1 MPEKGHRFRDTHKS
15 TGGLGSA
22 GEGRA
27 GAPRPPGANSVPPL
41 DPVDPVARATDRPA
55 RHAPRYAARYGSS
68 FEARFGRVI
77 LQHGIAAI
85 PSAIFHY
92 QGEIG
97 LKAQHVWFISYILS
111 HKWDEDLPYPSLS
124 NMARCSGVS
133 LRNIQFIKSDL
144 CQAGMLEVAERYNS
158 RGGRESNAY
167 DFSGLFAHLEELIA
181 QNTGSTDQP
190 NRIGADLTGS
200 DTLTE
205 ANPSEVDPSFVARFG
220 RVIARRGV
228 AAVPRATFT
237 HQKALGL
244 TPQQVWFVS
253 YIFSFQWTTALPY
266 PSINKM
272 VQHTGYSRAHLH
284 TIKAE
289 LVEAGYLRL
298 VHRQNEQGG
307 QDSNAYDFSGLLD
320 AVRAQLQP
328 DEPLTEPPQS
338 SNSHEPESPRG
349 RHLFSPRRG
358 QGGAR
363 QRAGNRHSA
372 DPYEA
377 QHTGVYESQQ
387 IILYEKQDTG
397 GHEGQKIG
405 RYEREQPPHYEGGQT
420 RSVNDTSYTPAN
432 VRRPG
437 PMKPRGHESEQIKI
451 EANDKKDDSNRLTPR
466 KNSATR
472 VSDTFPR
479 RYSQYIASVAAD
491 LSRELGDATHEASNM
506 RQALNLWQASGLSEH
521 EFVQLMQEARKLT
534 RRYQS
539 RPTWDPMENKMAYYF
554 ATLRRHVAT
563 LDEQSDV

>member
-1 MPEKGHRFRDTHKS
+1 MPEKGHRFRDTHKP
-15 TGGLGSA
+15 TGGRSSA
-22 GEGRA
+22 GEACA
-27 GAPRPPGANSVPPL
+27 GAPRPLRTGSAPR
-41 DPVDPVARATDRPA
+41 VDSAARATDRPA
-55 RHAPRYAARYGSS
+55 RHAPRYGSS

-144 CQAGMLEVAERYNS
+144 CRAGMLEAAERYNS
-158 RGGRESNAY
+158 KGGRESNAY

-181 QNTGSTDQP
+181 QGTDQP
-190 NRIGADLTGS
+190 NRIGADLPSGDQS
-200 DTLTE
+200 EE

-228 AAVPRATFT
+228 AAVPRAIFT

-266 PSINKM
+266 PSINRM
-272 VQHTGYSRAHLH
+272 VLHTGYSRAHLH

-298 VHRQNEQGG
+298 VHRRNEQGG
-307 QDSNAYDFSGLLD
+307 QDSNAYDFSGLLET
-320 AVRAQLQP
+320 VRAQLQP
-328 DEPLTEPPQS
+328 DEPLTEAPQS
-338 SNSHEPESPRG
+338 TNGHEPESPRG
-349 RHLFSPRRG
+349 RHLFAPRRG
-358 QGGAR
+358 QSGAR
-363 QRAGNRHSA
+363 QRAGNRSGA
-372 DPYEA
+372 GPYAGPYEA
-377 QHTGVYESQQ
+377 EHTGANEPEQ
-387 IILYEKQDTG
+387 TTP
-397 GHEGQKIG
+397 
-405 RYEREQPPHYEGGQT
+405 YEREHTEGYEVQRIPGYEGEQTPDYEGGQT
-420 RSVNDTSYTPAN
+420 RSVHRDSYRAAN

-437 PMKPRGHESEQIKI
+437 TMKGRGHESEEAKK
-451 EANDKKDDSNRLTPR
+451 EANNKNYDSNRLAL
-466 KNSATR
+466 KKQSGTR
-472 VSDTFPR
+472 APDRPAEA
-479 RYSQYIASVAAD
+479 YSQYIASVAAD
-491 LSRELGDATHEASNM
+491 LSRELGDSAHEASNM

-521 EFVQLMQEARKLT
+521 EFVELMQQARKLT

-539 RPTWDPMENKMAYYF
+539 RPTWDPMANKMAYYF
-554 ATLRRHVAT
+554 TTLRDLAK
-563 LDEQSDV
+563 